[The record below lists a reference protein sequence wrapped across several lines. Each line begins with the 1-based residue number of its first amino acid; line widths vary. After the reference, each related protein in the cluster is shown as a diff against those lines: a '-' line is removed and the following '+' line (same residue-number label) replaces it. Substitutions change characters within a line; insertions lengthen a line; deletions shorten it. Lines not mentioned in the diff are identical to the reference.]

1 MDGRKE
7 DVFIKNLP
15 WIKIGIIL
23 IGLYVLSL
31 VTPLYLPII
40 LSIVISFILNPLVNF
55 LCSVRLRPNVRCP
68 RSLAVFLAFIL
79 AGLILTVL
87 LSCVFLPF
95 IKEFNKFIFDLPSII
110 MKFQNISTVIEQKAN
125 TVIIPDNVRN
135 FIEQSFSEVAAYS
148 VAIMKKALNATL
160 SFASEIFELVV
171 VPVLT
176 YYFLKDWQQLKQ
188 GIIEPFS
195 PVVRKKIC
203 EVIDEI
209 GTVISGYI
217 HGQVLISIVMGFMV
231 FLGVYIMGV
240 DYPLVLGLM
249 AALTETIPII
259 GPIIGA
265 VPALLLAYLVSPALA
280 LKVLV
285 FYLVVH
291 QLENHIIVPKIMGH
305 TIALHPVVIIISL
318 LIGGQL
324 MGIIGMMLAVP
335 AAAILRVVVKHLW
348 YQGER

>member
-1 MDGRKE
+1 M
-7 DVFIKNLP
+7 F
-15 WIKIGIIL
+15 
-23 IGLYVLSL
+23 SL

-40 LSIVISFILNPLVNF
+40 LAIVISFILNPLVNF
-55 LCSVRLRPNVRCP
+55 FCSLRFRSNVKIP
-68 RSLAVFLAFIL
+68 RSLAVFMAFIL

-87 LSCVFLPF
+87 LSFVFLPF

-110 MKFQNISTVIEQKAN
+110 SKFQNISTVIEQKAN
-125 TVIIPDNVRN
+125 TVIIPDNIRN
-135 FIEQSFSEVAAYS
+135 FIEQSFSDIAAYS
-148 VAIMKKALNATL
+148 VSIMKKALNATL

-176 YYFLKDWQQLKQ
+176 YYFLKDWQQLKR

-195 PVVRKKIC
+195 PEIRKKIC
-203 EVIDEI
+203 AVLDEI

-217 HGQVLISIVMGFMV
+217 HGQVLISIVMGCMV
-231 FLGVYIMGV
+231 FLGVYFMGV

-249 AALTETIPII
+249 AAITETIPII

-265 VPALLLAYLVSPALA
+265 VPALLLAYLVSSALA
-280 LKVLV
+280 VKVLV

-335 AAAILRVVVKHLW
+335 AAAILKVVVKHLW